1 MKKTLMMMVLFIVPF
16 ALQAQTKFH
25 DVEANDA
32 KGAVKSITVSAM
44 GQTQKHTFT
53 PEGKEETLKNPVY
66 DENGYLQSAEMDA
79 QGMTMKVS
87 YKWENGKVKS
97 QTMNVMDQEM
107 PMNFVYNEKGEIIK
121 QSMKMMGQD
130 MTIEFSDSITSSVTI
145 SPRRTGRQCM
155 NLPVFVHDMCSL
167 STVHDM
173 SFEVIL
179 P

>member
-121 QSMKMMGQD
+121 QSMNMMGQD
-130 MTIEFSDSITSSVTI
+130 MTIEFSDYKYDDKGNWISRKTSVMGQNIETPRTI
-145 SPRRTGRQCM
+145 
-155 NLPVFVHDMCSL
+155 
-167 STVHDM
+167 
-173 SFEVIL
+173 EYY
-179 P
+179 

>member
-1 MKKTLMMMVLFIVPF
+1 MMMVLFIVPF

-97 QTMNVMDQEM
+97 QTMNVMDQEQLD
-107 PMNFVYNEKGEIIK
+107 
-121 QSMKMMGQD
+121 QSQD
-130 MTIEFSDSITSSVTI
+130 FRDGTEHRDSPHHRVLLKRKRLFSDYTNREQAAHEV
-145 SPRRTGRQCM
+145 Q
-155 NLPVFVHDMCSL
+155 PVFL
-167 STVHDM
+167 
-173 SFEVIL
+173 
-179 P
+179 

>member
-97 QTMNVMDQEM
+97 QTMNVSD
-107 PMNFVYNEKGEIIK
+107 YKYDDKGNWISRK
-121 QSMKMMGQD
+121 TSVMGQNIETPR
-130 MTIEFSDSITSSVTI
+130 TIEYY
-145 SPRRTGRQCM
+145 
-155 NLPVFVHDMCSL
+155 
-167 STVHDM
+167 
-173 SFEVIL
+173 
-179 P
+179 